1 MMYAC
6 VRTTEPQSLQRG
18 ERTVVAAD
26 EAGPPPPPPSAVQ
39 TASAT
44 WSRGRCWWPAPPA
57 QQTIKPLSLFPSTAV
72 QSAPQHCLGQCH
84 SVSHSTAR
92 ASATLSPAT
101 LPGPVPLCLP
111 QHCPGQC
118 HSVSRNTVRSSVMSV
133 SCNTVW
139 SSVMSVSCN
148 IVRSSATLSHATL
161 SGPVPLCLMQHCQ
174 LKTVRFSTSV
184 VTALCFAP
192 SPRQLWPV
200 CFVSHHSPRAVV
212 MYTYV
217 LLFSL
222 TGKSVH
228 PPLCRRYGP
237 TRFRSDHHVVL

>member
-1 MMYAC
+1 MRVY
-6 VRTTEPQSLQRG
+6 V
-18 ERTVVAAD
+18 
-26 EAGPPPPPPSAVQ
+26 
-39 TASAT
+39 
-44 WSRGRCWWPAPPA
+44 
-57 QQTIKPLSLFPSTAV
+57 PLSHKVFKEGRELSWRQTRRVPLHHLPQLFKRRLPLGVRERVGGQLHLHSRPSN
-72 QSAPQHCLGQCH
+72 H
-84 SVSHSTAR
+84 SRCFLPLPCSPPHSTVR

-101 LPGPVPLCLP
+101 LSGPVPLCLP

-118 HSVSRNTVRSSVMSV
+118 HSVSRSTVRASATLSPATLSGPV
-133 SCNTVW
+133 SCLFHATL
-139 SSVMSVSCN
+139 SGPVSC
-148 IVRSSATLSHATL
+148 LSHATL

-192 SPRQLWPV
+192 SLRQLWPV

>member
-101 LPGPVPLCLP
+101 LSGPVPLCLP
-111 QHCPGQC
+111 QHCPVQCHVCFMQHCLVQCHVCLMQHCPVQC
-118 HSVSRNTVRSSVMSV
+118 HSVS
-133 SCNTVW
+133 CNT
-139 SSVMSVSCN
+139 
-148 IVRSSATLSHATL
+148 VRSSATLSHATL
-161 SGPVPLCLMQHCQ
+161 SAEDRTIQYVS
-174 LKTVRFSTSV
+174 RD
-184 VTALCFAP
+184 
-192 SPRQLWPV
+192 
-200 CFVSHHSPRAVV
+200 CFVLCPFTPTTLAR
-212 MYTYV
+212 
-217 LLFSL
+217 LLRLSSL
-222 TGKSVH
+222 SSSSCNVH
-228 PPLCRRYGP
+228 VCL
-237 TRFRSDHHVVL
+237 TL